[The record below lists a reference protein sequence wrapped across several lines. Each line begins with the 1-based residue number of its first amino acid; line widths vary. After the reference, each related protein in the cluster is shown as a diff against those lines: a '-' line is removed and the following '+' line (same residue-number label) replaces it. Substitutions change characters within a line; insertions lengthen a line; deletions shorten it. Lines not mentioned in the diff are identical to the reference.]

1 MSAPSPGKESGWTST
16 GRHKLSHSGR
26 ASVEGLS
33 ECGCRHRL
41 LQAGPDMEKA
51 VHLISGQK
59 MCSRA
64 GLPWPV
70 AAQLRLSELRPTWDP
85 QSWWGWQL
93 TRGWSG
99 MECYIMYSLMVHSLN
114 SELHE

>member
-16 GRHKLSHSGR
+16 GRHKLSHSGS

-70 AAQLRLSELRPTWDP
+70 AAQLRLSELRPTWDHRAGGAGDSP
-85 QSWWGWQL
+85 GGGV
-93 TRGWSG
+93 GWSVTL
-99 MECYIMYSLMVHSLN
+99 CIH
-114 SELHE
+114 

>member
-1 MSAPSPGKESGWTST
+1 MSAQVLARSQAGPAQADT
-16 GRHKLSHSGR
+16 HSHSGR

-41 LQAGPDMEKA
+41 EKA
-51 VHLISGQK
+51 AHLISGQR

-64 GLPWPV
+64 GLLWPV
-70 AAQLRLSELRPTWDP
+70 AEQLRLSELWPTWDP
-85 QSWWGWQL
+85 QSWWGWRL

-99 MECYIMYSLMVHSLN
+99 LECYIIYSLMVHSLN